1 MNNIIKELLAN
12 AKDCQN
18 KNENLKAEKFY
29 KRIIDIDS
37 NNFEAHNLLGILY
50 CQYKKFNE
58 GLKYF
63 NKAIKI
69 KDNHAGL
76 YCNKGNAHFE
86 LNEFKEAIKN
96 YVHFLD
102 ILQTL

>member
-18 KNENLKAEKFY
+18 KNENLKAEKLY

-50 CQYKKFNE
+50 C
-58 GLKYF
+58 
-63 NKAIKI
+63 
-69 KDNHAGL
+69 
-76 YCNKGNAHFE
+76 
-86 LNEFKEAIKN
+86 
-96 YVHFLD
+96 
-102 ILQTL
+102 